1 MGEVGHSKMTE
12 RVGPEAAKA
21 MMGYKGNAVFKE
33 MGERGQSTQSA
44 EELKHFLEIV
54 V

>member
-33 MGERGQSTQSA
+33 MGERGQSTQSP
-44 EELKHFLEIV
+44 EELKQFLEIV